1 MSVKFSV
8 DVYPEYDA
16 YVRIRPSVL
25 IDLSTARR
33 KEETGG
39 RGRERAPLDLFSRTL
54 SRRISAF
61 YIRVVAIGR
70 EKFTF
75 LFRSI
80 RGICVIEAQKRSI
93 FINYREI
100 IRRGEGRDREEDEAR
115 ITSIFTFSLYDI
127 LHRFYRWQNRTSSYY
142 AGSTRVIAY
151 FHRTREWRLPD

>member
-93 FINYREI
+93 FTNYREI
-100 IRRGEGRDREEDEAR
+100 VRRGEGRDREEDEAR
-115 ITSIFTFSLYDI
+115 ITSIFTFSPRTIRYIIPI
-127 LHRFYRWQNRTSSYY
+127 LPLVESNVELLRGIDACYCVFPSY
-142 AGSTRVIAY
+142 A
-151 FHRTREWRLPD
+151 